1 MKLYSLH
8 RIYDGRWDIM
18 LHIRRNPDWAYH
30 YEPRPDIK
38 LLVEQNYD
46 LSIDEMA
53 RLLLAQVLDCE
64 AVEVST
70 LSGHGIQMKKSGYDA
85 EAD

>member
-8 RIYDGRWDIM
+8 RICDGKWDIM

-30 YEPRPDIK
+30 YEPRPDIRV
-38 LLVEQNYD
+38 LVEQNYD

-53 RLLLAQVLDCE
+53 RLLLSQVMDCE

-70 LSGHGIQMKKSGYDA
+70 LSGHGVHIKKSSYDV